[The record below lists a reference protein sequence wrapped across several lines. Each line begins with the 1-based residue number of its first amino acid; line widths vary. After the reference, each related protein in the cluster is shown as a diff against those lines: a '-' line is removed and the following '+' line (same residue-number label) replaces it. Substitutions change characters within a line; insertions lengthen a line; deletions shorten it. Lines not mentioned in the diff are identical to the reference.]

1 MSELSKE
8 IKKKYKEKM
17 RLLIRQ
23 KNYFVLMD
31 LIVQL

>member
-1 MSELSKE
+1 MSELSKRDKE
-8 IKKKYKEKM
+8 KYKEKM

-31 LIVQL
+31 LIIQL